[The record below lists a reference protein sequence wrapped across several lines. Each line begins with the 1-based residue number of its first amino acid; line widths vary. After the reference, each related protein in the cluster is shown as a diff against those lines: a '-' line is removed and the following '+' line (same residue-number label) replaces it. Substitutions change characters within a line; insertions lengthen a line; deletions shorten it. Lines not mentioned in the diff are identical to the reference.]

1 MSSLFFSCNKYNS
14 RSEESAVVSEAS
26 IGTTDTSRTSFTIKV
41 LTAMEDFRIG
51 ISLKGCKLY
60 TEDKARYLFVL
71 ANGQ

>member
-1 MSSLFFSCNKYNS
+1 MSSLFYSCNKYNS

-26 IGTTDTSRTSFTIKV
+26 IGTMDTSRTSFTIKV

-51 ISLKGCKLY
+51 ISLKGCKVY